1 MKPLKTIQQ
10 VLTWLCIYPTE
21 NNTGIWRKFI
31 CMVTASIV
39 IGTLSAAV
47 LAGLAFVRKFIAVDF
62 NSSLDAVYVVMG
74 FIPLINSFVMM
85 ILLNH
90 YIVAIFDALNNI
102 YDERKSVCLI
112 EEHKHKNNTEKILLF
127 SRNSGIKKRDGS
139 THILIKVDGKCEQ
152 ASNFYFK
159 YAIFWPGV
167 STITSFLL
175 PVLWVVFTHQ
185 PFNRDDLYMPYKL
198 LYVYLM
204 KHNYVFNYFTFF
216 SL

>member
-127 SRNSGIKKRDGS
+127 SRNSGIEKRDGS
-139 THILIKVDGKCEQ
+139 THILIKVDGKCKQ
-152 ASNFYFK
+152 ASNFY
-159 YAIFWPGV
+159 
-167 STITSFLL
+167 SNM
-175 PVLWVVFTHQ
+175 Q
-185 PFNRDDLYMPYKL
+185 
-198 LYVYLM
+198 
-204 KHNYVFNYFTFF
+204 YFGPAYQQLHHFCYQF
-216 SL
+216 YG